1 MDITVEP
8 RVPQARCYRCGTAK
22 VSALCHH
29 CWRPGCA
36 EHVLPSQRWAE
47 LILGS
52 EGSGPGL
59 QRKGAHHCEAC
70 AHLRAGLAGPMS
82 RRLAM
87 GVAVAALA
95 VAGLILVWLAP
106 APGLVLLLAGGTG
119 AGWVYLRIR
128 SSTAVAR
135 ASMPVSLHPKMSDVR
150 MTETLRG
157 KIWLGAHD
165 EDYRTVLEGVEGKV
179 SMTVSFGQ
187 PDRER
192 TRRRRRSSAREGRE
206 GQVPFCAGSL
216 LLQGQLGIRAGPHID
231 GPVVV
236 LNGDSSQYPVFRET
250 DPPSSSQ
257 WPVTLEYLLAEKP
270 DIPSG
275 PVWITP
281 SIVPDSD
288 RRALELDIQWVE
300 FGPDEEHPLDLEMI
314 EMLRLE
320 FPVAWGT
327 ILSWGVNGDVDV
339 QPRAVTGLTGTGHRS
354 FDLTR
359 LHPPKRREAGKR
371 KFQPPRQT
379 VSIRFSGQIDR
390 GDEISGQ
397 LNATL
402 RGTLSGVTRIRV
414 FDALGAPRSYRTPA
428 IRTRVEMGFRLSLAS
443 IRYQAIRVVPGRA
456 ADEIDRASLAEFAVI
471 PGDETVIALTNALS
485 QEGYYV
491 KHVIE
496 NPPQI
501 GRQARRVQRY
511 WDIAGR
517 RYEGVYPVDFFV
529 ILTGEEVYGGG
540 IRPVRGTTKVGIVV
554 KGAYTDDE
562 MDTRVMDEWY
572 RLRELTFETLK
583 SQDPTRGFAG
593 EQG

>member
-1 MDITVEP
+1 VDINVEP
-8 RVPQARCYRCGTAK
+8 RVPQARCYKCGSVK

-52 EGSGPGL
+52 EGNGPGL
-59 QRKGAHHCEAC
+59 QRKGAYHCETC

-87 GVAVAALA
+87 GVAAAALA
-95 VAGLILVWLAP
+95 AAGLILVWLTP
-106 APGLVLLLAGGTG
+106 AVGLVLLLAGGAG
-119 AGWVYLRIR
+119 AVWAYVRIR
-128 SSTAVAR
+128 RGTAAAR
-135 ASMPVSLHPKMSDVR
+135 ASMAVALHPKVSDVR

-157 KIWLGAHD
+157 EIWLGAHD
-165 EDYRTVLEGVEGKV
+165 EDYRTDLEGVEGKV
-179 SMTVSFGQ
+179 SMTISFGQ
-187 PDRER
+187 PDRDR
-192 TRRRRRSSAREGRE
+192 TRRWRRSSAREGRE

-216 LLQGQLGIRAGPHID
+216 LLQGQLGIKAGPHID

-236 LNGDSSQYPVFRET
+236 LNGDARQYPVFREM

-257 WPVTLEYLLAEKP
+257 WPVTLEYLLSEKP
-270 DIPSG
+270 RIPSG

-281 SIVPDSD
+281 SIVPESG
-288 RRALELDIQWVE
+288 RRSLELDIQWVE
-300 FGPDEEHPLDLEMI
+300 FGPDEDHPLDLEMI

-327 ILSWGVNGDVDV
+327 ILSWGVYGDVYV
-339 QPRAVTGLTGTGHRS
+339 QPRAVTGLTGAGHRS
-354 FDLTR
+354 FELTR
-359 LHPPKRREAGKR
+359 LHPPRQETGKR
-371 KFQPPRQT
+371 KFRAPRQT
-379 VSIRFSGQIDR
+379 VSIRFSGQIDP
-390 GDEISGQ
+390 GHEISGH
-397 LNATL
+397 LSATL
-402 RGTLSGVTRIRV
+402 RGTLSGVTRIRM
-414 FDALGAPRSYRTPA
+414 FSALGAPRSYGIPA

-443 IRYQAIRVVPGRA
+443 IRYQAVRVIPGHA
-456 ADEIDRASLAEFAVI
+456 AEETDRARLDELKVI
-471 PGDETVIALTNALS
+471 PGDEAVIALTNALS
-485 QEGYYV
+485 EEGYYV

-511 WDIAGR
+511 WNIAGR

-529 ILTGEEVYGGG
+529 ILTGEEIYGGG
-540 IRPVRGTTKVGIVV
+540 IRPVGGKTKVGIVV

-562 MDTRVMDEWY
+562 MDTRVMDEWI

-583 SQDPTRGFAG
+583 RQVPNRGFAG